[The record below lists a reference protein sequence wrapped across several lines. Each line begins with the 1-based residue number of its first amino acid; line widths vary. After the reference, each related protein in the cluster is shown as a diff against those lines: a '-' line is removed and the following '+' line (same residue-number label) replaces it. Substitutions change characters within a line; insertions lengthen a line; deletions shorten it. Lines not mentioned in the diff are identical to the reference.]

1 MIPARNAL
9 SALALLAAGLGI
21 ATVGY
26 LVLDADA
33 AAPQGETAPAAAA
46 NKATQFTLKNG
57 MQLVVVPDHRA
68 PVVTHMVWYHVG
80 GTDDPP
86 GLSGIAHLF
95 EHLMFKGTKTVPN
108 GELSKAVARNG
119 GQDNAQTSH
128 DFTVYFQRIAKDRL
142 PIVMGLEADRMV
154 NLDLSE
160 PNVVTERDVV
170 LEERHLRIDSEPQAL
185 AQEQMAAAL
194 QLSHPYGRPVIG
206 WEKEIR
212 SIGRAQANDFYQHH
226 YAPNNAIVMVVG
238 DVTPDE
244 VRKIA
249 EEKYGAVP
257 SRELA
262 PRVDEPAPPRLAEAR
277 LNFAIAGTKLPQ
289 LLRMYRVPGYV
300 KAPRGTAE
308 SMEVMSAILGNG
320 ATSRLYKTLVVD
332 KKLAVEAGAAYD
344 GHNRGP
350 GTFIVY
356 AVPRDGIGFDTLET
370 AMDQVIA
377 TMMRANPEE
386 GEFNRAKTQL
396 IANYTYQHDNQYLMA
411 QDYGTALSIGLTI
424 QDVEDWPNRIR
435 AVAAADVRKV
445 AQTYLVKE
453 EAVTG
458 RMSPKAGP

>member
-1 MIPARNAL
+1 MQAVRY
-9 SALALLAAGLGI
+9 ALAGMALLGAGAGALAIGG
-21 ATVGY
+21 AFASRAQAV
-26 LVLDADA
+26 D
-33 AAPQGETAPAAAA
+33 TAQPSSA

-57 MQLVVVPDHRA
+57 LQVVVIPDHRA

-80 GTDDPP
+80 GTDDPA
-86 GLSGIAHLF
+86 GLSGEAHLF
-95 EHLMFKGTKTVPN
+95 EHLMFKGTKAVPN
-108 GELSKAVARNG
+108 GELSKIIARNG

-142 PIVMGLEADRMV
+142 PIVMGLEADRML

-160 PNVVTERDVV
+160 PNVTTERDVV

-185 AQEQMAAAL
+185 AQEQMEAAL
-194 QLSHPYGRPVIG
+194 HLSHPYGRPVIG

-212 SIGRAQANDFYQHH
+212 SIGRVQANDFYQHH

-244 VRKIA
+244 VKKIA
-249 EEKYGAVP
+249 EEKYGAVQ

-262 PRVDEPAPPRLAEAR
+262 PRVDEPQPPRLAETR
-277 LNFAIAGTKLPQ
+277 INFALPGTKLPQ

-308 SMEVMSAILGNG
+308 TMEVMSAILGNG
-320 ATSRLYKTLVVD
+320 ATSRRYKTLVMD

-350 GTFIVY
+350 GTFVVY

-386 GEFNRAKTQL
+386 GEFTRAKTQL

-424 QDVEDWPNRIR
+424 EDVEDWPNRIR
-435 AVAAADVRKV
+435 AVTAADVRKA